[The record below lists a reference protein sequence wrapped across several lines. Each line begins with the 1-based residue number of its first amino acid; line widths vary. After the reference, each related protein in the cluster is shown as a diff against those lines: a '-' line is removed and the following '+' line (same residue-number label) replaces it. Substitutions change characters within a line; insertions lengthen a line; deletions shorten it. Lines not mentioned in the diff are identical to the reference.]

1 MDAAD
6 EIESRLSGDAVET
19 KRRVD
24 IWCAE
29 VEAFRDGG
37 EDAAAAVLREHMNS
51 LKLRFD
57 KAMKQL
63 DEKL

>member
-1 MDAAD
+1 MDTAD
-6 EIESRLSGDAVET
+6 EIETRLTGDAVET

-24 IWCAE
+24 IWRAV

-37 EDAAAAVLREHMNS
+37 EDAAAAVLRERMNA
-51 LKLRFD
+51 LKQRFD
-57 KAMKQL
+57 EAMKQL